1 MVLRHFFGKTQSFS
15 VVLVFIRAFS
25 GQSNSWFVIGT
36 YCRIAKIRFFILRD
50 APIAI
55 CDDSG
60 VEFGASGVY
69 FGASGVDS
77 GASGVDFRAFRV
89 DFEAPGI
96 DFGSVFRPVV
106 PLLDY
111 PVSLDVLS
119 HSSILILSPSD
130 PLRLRASSA
139 SAGFAKRNYTINDQ

>member
-1 MVLRHFFGKTQSFS
+1 M
-15 VVLVFIRAFS
+15 
-25 GQSNSWFVIGT
+25 
-36 YCRIAKIRFFILRD
+36 LRD

-60 VEFGASGVY
+60 VDFGASGVY
-69 FGASGVDS
+69 FGASGVVS
-77 GASGVDFRAFRV
+77 GASGVDFRASRV

-96 DFGSVFRPVV
+96 DFGSSFRPIV

-111 PVSLDVLS
+111 TVSLDFLS
-119 HSSILILSPSD
+119 HSSLLILSPSD

-139 SAGFAKRNYTINDQ
+139 SAEFAKRDCTFTDQRITDTAMFTPSTERAA